1 MSGTKTHEMD
11 AQGRKLLKEI
21 EEELPRTK
29 LRDQDTY
36 GNQEYERTAIL
47 ERKVMLLLAHLE
59 LAVCDNAA
67 ACPSTTYDQQHL
79 GYTIWQISKPIPIR
93 KTTGPEYLIP
103 IRTSESPSLKPG
115 GPQHPGSYT
124 CYTVNIYLT
133 AELDCIF
140 VGELPKR
147 E

>member
-59 LAVCDNAA
+59 LA
-67 ACPSTTYDQQHL
+67 HL
-79 GYTIWQISKPIPIR
+79 GYTVWQISKPIPIR
-93 KTTGPEYLIP
+93 KTTGPEHLIP
-103 IRTSESPSLKPG
+103 IRTSKSPSLEPG

-124 CYTVNIYLT
+124 CYTVNTYLT

-140 VGELPKR
+140 VGELPKK

>member
-1 MSGTKTHEMD
+1 MSSTKTHEMH

-21 EEELPRTK
+21 VEELPRTK

-59 LAVCDNAA
+59 LA
-67 ACPSTTYDQQHL
+67 HL
-79 GYTIWQISKPIPIR
+79 GYTVWQISKPIPIR
-93 KTTGPEYLIP
+93 KTTGPEFLIP

-124 CYTVNIYLT
+124 CYTVNTYLT